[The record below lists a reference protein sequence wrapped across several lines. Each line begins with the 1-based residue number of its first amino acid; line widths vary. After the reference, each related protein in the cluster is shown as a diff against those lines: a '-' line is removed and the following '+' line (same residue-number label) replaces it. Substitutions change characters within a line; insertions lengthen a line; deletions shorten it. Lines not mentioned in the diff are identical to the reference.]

1 MVINLKKDKNVR
13 TPPVIKEPRPLLTMG
28 DVWNVAFTVVAFL
41 LQKAS
46 GAILTFVK
54 IPYNAVIKAI
64 NKIPLA
70 GKAISLPLQPLKL
83 FFGFFVKI
91 ASRLAFFFKAIFI
104 VLIIILALKILLKI
118 LSRISYMKNK
128 KKFKEYYE
136 ELEDRMQNAESQS
149 AAGPAAPPP
158 SRGAEL

>member
-1 MVINLKKDKNVR
+1 MSEHLQLLKNL
-13 TPPVIKEPRPLLTMG
+13 LLTMG

-54 IPYNAVIKAI
+54 IPYNAVNGVIKAI

-91 ASRLAFFFKAIFI
+91 ASRLAFFFKAI

-149 AAGPAAPPP
+149 VAGIDAMNYY
-158 SRGAEL
+158 

>member
-28 DVWNVAFTVVAFL
+28 DVWNVAFVAVAFL

-54 IPYNAVIKAI
+54 IPYNAVNGVIKAI

-91 ASRLAFFFKAIFI
+91 ASKLAFFFKAIFI
-104 VLIIILALKILLKI
+104 VLIKILLKI
-118 LSRISYMKNK
+118 LSRISYMRNK

-149 AAGPAAPPP
+149 VAGMDAMNYY
-158 SRGAEL
+158 

>member
-28 DVWNVAFTVVAFL
+28 DVWNVAFVAVAFL

-54 IPYNAVIKAI
+54 IPYNAVNGVIKAI

-91 ASRLAFFFKAIFI
+91 ASKLAFFFKVIFI

-118 LSRISYMKNK
+118 LSRISYMRNK

-149 AAGPAAPPP
+149 VAGMDAMNYY
-158 SRGAEL
+158 

>member
-1 MVINLKKDKNVR
+1 MINLKKDKNVR

-54 IPYNAVIKAI
+54 IPYNAVNGVIKAI

-70 GKAISLPLQPLKL
+70 GKLFHCHYNHSNCSLDFLLRLQ
-83 FFGFFVKI
+83 V
-91 ASRLAFFFKAIFI
+91 
-104 VLIIILALKILLKI
+104 
-118 LSRISYMKNK
+118 
-128 KKFKEYYE
+128 
-136 ELEDRMQNAESQS
+136 D
-149 AAGPAAPPP
+149 
-158 SRGAEL
+158 

>member
-54 IPYNAVIKAI
+54 IPYNAVNGVIKAI
-64 NKIPLA
+64 GNA
-70 GKAISLPLQPLKL
+70 EE
-83 FFGFFVKI
+83 
-91 ASRLAFFFKAIFI
+91 R
-104 VLIIILALKILLKI
+104 
-118 LSRISYMKNK
+118 
-128 KKFKEYYE
+128 FKEDALRMLRAIRFSCQLGFEIE
-136 ELEDRMQNAESQS
+136 ESDTI
-149 AAGPAAPPP
+149 
-158 SRGAEL
+158 SR

>member
-54 IPYNAVIKAI
+54 IPNNAVNVVIKAI
-64 NKIPLA
+64 NKIP
-70 GKAISLPLQPLKL
+70 
-83 FFGFFVKI
+83 
-91 ASRLAFFFKAIFI
+91 
-104 VLIIILALKILLKI
+104 
-118 LSRISYMKNK
+118 
-128 KKFKEYYE
+128 
-136 ELEDRMQNAESQS
+136 
-149 AAGPAAPPP
+149 
-158 SRGAEL
+158 

>member
-28 DVWNVAFTVVAFL
+28 DVWNVAFVAVA
-41 LQKAS
+41 KAS

-54 IPYNAVIKAI
+54 IPYNAVNGVIKAI

-91 ASRLAFFFKAIFI
+91 ASKLAFFFKAIFI

-118 LSRISYMKNK
+118 LSRISYMRNK

-149 AAGPAAPPP
+149 VAGMDAMNYY
-158 SRGAEL
+158 

>member
-54 IPYNAVIKAI
+54 IPYNAVNGVIKAI

-83 FFGFFVKI
+83 FFGFLVKI

-104 VLIIILALKILLKI
+104 VLIIILALKNTLKDFI
-118 LSRISYMKNK
+118 
-128 KKFKEYYE
+128 
-136 ELEDRMQNAESQS
+136 
-149 AAGPAAPPP
+149 
-158 SRGAEL
+158 

>member
-1 MVINLKKDKNVR
+1 MERCVYSSSFLIAKSIRSYIN
-13 TPPVIKEPRPLLTMG
+13 
-28 DVWNVAFTVVAFL
+28 FC
-41 LQKAS
+41 
-46 GAILTFVK
+46 K
-54 IPYNAVIKAI
+54 IPYNAVNGVIKAI

-104 VLIIILALKILLKI
+104 VLIIILAEKILLMI
-118 LSRISYMKNK
+118 LSRISYTKNK

-136 ELEDRMQNAESQS
+136 ELEDRM
-149 AAGPAAPPP
+149 
-158 SRGAEL
+158 

>member
-54 IPYNAVIKAI
+54 IPYNAVNGVIKAI

-118 LSRISYMKNK
+118 LSRISY
-128 KKFKEYYE
+128 
-136 ELEDRMQNAESQS
+136 L
-149 AAGPAAPPP
+149 
-158 SRGAEL
+158 